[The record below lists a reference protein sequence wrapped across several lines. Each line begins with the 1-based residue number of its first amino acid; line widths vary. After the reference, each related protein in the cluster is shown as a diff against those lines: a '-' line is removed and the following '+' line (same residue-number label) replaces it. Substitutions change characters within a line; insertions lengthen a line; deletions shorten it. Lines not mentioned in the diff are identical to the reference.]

1 MLKFLPFEI
10 DMKIIKNFI
19 YFKNLNNNS
28 KIINFNFSLLK
39 SVKKIFL
46 NKYDVKEYIFNFN
59 KIKNKKKYNKKI
71 KKNEL
76 FV

>member
-1 MLKFLPFEI
+1 
-10 DMKIIKNFI
+10 MKIIKNFI

>member
-1 MLKFLPFEI
+1 
-10 DMKIIKNFI
+10 MKIIKNFI

-28 KIINFNFSLLK
+28 KIINFNNFFLK
-39 SVKKIFL
+39 SIKKIFL
-46 NKYDVKEYIFNFN
+46 NKYDIKEYIFNIN
-59 KIKNKKKYNKKI
+59 KIKINNKKKKKI

>member
-1 MLKFLPFEI
+1 
-10 DMKIIKNFI
+10 MKIIKKFI

-28 KIINFNFSLLK
+28 KIINFNNFFLK
-39 SVKKIFL
+39 SIKKNFL
-46 NKYDVKEYIFNFN
+46 NKYDTKEYIFNFN
-59 KIKNKKKYNKKI
+59 KIKINNKKNKKI

>member
-1 MLKFLPFEI
+1 
-10 DMKIIKNFI
+10 MKIIKNFI

-28 KIINFNFSLLK
+28 KIINFNIFFLK
-39 SVKKIFL
+39 SIKKTFL
-46 NKYDVKEYIFNFN
+46 NNYDIKDYVFNIN
-59 KIKNKKKYNKKI
+59 KIKINSKKKKKI

>member
-1 MLKFLPFEI
+1 
-10 DMKIIKNFI
+10 MKIIKNFI

-28 KIINFNFSLLK
+28 KIINFNNFFLK
-39 SVKKIFL
+39 SIKKIFL
-46 NKYDVKEYIFNFN
+46 NKYDIKEYIFNIN
-59 KIKNKKKYNKKI
+59 KIKINNKKKKI